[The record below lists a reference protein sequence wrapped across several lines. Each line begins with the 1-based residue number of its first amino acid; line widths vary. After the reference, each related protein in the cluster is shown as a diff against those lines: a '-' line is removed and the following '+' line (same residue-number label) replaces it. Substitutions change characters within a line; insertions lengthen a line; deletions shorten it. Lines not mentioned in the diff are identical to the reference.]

1 MKHPVLNLLL
11 LSFIFHGCVQPVLEE
26 REEYE
31 NDEFIYATI
40 SDETKVQLNSRKKTV
55 WTAEDQI
62 WAFYSDQPSV
72 WTFMGKTGDRTGT
85 FRKTAYGS
93 YPADYDFDKIYA
105 VYPYSLFR
113 GWSSKPGITPF
124 FMDAPSVVNYVP
136 GGYAVGE
143 NLMLGISDNGT
154 DFRFTNLSSYL
165 KLNIAGSRVVTSITV
180 TGNSEENLA
189 GVFYFF
195 PANPDEITWNSNL
208 SKSVTLDCGSGVKL
222 SSTPSEFIITM
233 MPVDFSA
240 GFCVDIQFSDGT
252 HFSKRTSNPVSLERN
267 VIQPMALIKTD
278 IEDWQYVVISHTGKY
293 LYNPVPEGT
302 SSMNGSFLW
311 GDGTE
316 SDLSLGNGFHEFTD
330 GVTSHTVTLK
340 SVNVTGLKLGNM
352 SGITRIDMSNL

>member
-1 MKHPVLNLLL
+1 M
-11 LSFIFHGCVQPVLEE
+11 FHGCVQPVLED
-26 REEYE
+26 REELE
-31 NDEFIYATI
+31 NEEFIYATI
-40 SDETKVQLNSRKKTV
+40 SEETRVQLNSQKKTV

-62 WAFYSDQPSV
+62 WAFYPDEPSV
-72 WTFMGKTGDRTGT
+72 WTFTGNTGDRTGT

-93 YPADYDFDKIYA
+93 YPADYDFDNIYA
-105 VYPYSLFR
+105 VYPRSLFL
-113 GWSSKPGITPF
+113 GWSSNPGVTPF
-124 FMDAPSVVNYVP
+124 FMNAPSLLNYVP

-143 NLMLGISDNGT
+143 NLMLGVSDDGT

-165 KLNIAGSRVVTSITV
+165 KLSISGSRVVTSITV

-189 GVFYFF
+189 GAFYFF
-195 PANPDEITWNSNL
+195 AAKPDEIIWSSNL
-208 SKSVTLDCGSGVKL
+208 SKSVTLDCGDGVQL

-240 GFCVDIQFSDGT
+240 GFSVDIQFSDGT
-252 HFSKRTSNPVSLERN
+252 HFTQRTSKPVSLDRN
-267 VIQPMALIKTD
+267 VIQPMSLIKTD

-293 LYNPVPEGT
+293 LYRPIPEGT

-316 SDLSLGNGFHEFTD
+316 SDFTLGNGFHEFTD
-330 GVTSHTVTLK
+330 GGSSHTVTLK
-340 SVNVTGLKLGNM
+340 SVNVTGLKFRDM